1 MNNDKAYRSIWS
13 TATFSAHKNK
23 QSIFTT
29 GSDAVGKMRRI
40 EITRPKCAKT
50 FQIIKKNCEKT
61 NKNIL

>member
-29 GSDAVGKMRRI
+29 GSDAVGKMRKI

-50 FQIIKKNCEKT
+50 F
-61 NKNIL
+61 